1 MTSYIR
7 LVWLLLGLLFGC
19 PVLLFAQTYG
29 NEWINYDQQYL
40 RLKVGADGIYKLTP
54 QEMERAGFPV
64 GQINPK
70 SLQLFH
76 RGQEQA
82 IYVEGEGDEVLNSDD
97 FVLFYGRKNDGT
109 LDKELYLSPD
119 LQPHNYYNLYSDTSA
134 YFLTFKFGGNEGKR
148 MNAFSS
154 TNTANL
160 SPEAYYWEEKL
171 TVLSDSYS
179 AGEVYGAAGNLDTYL
194 TYGDNGEGWS
204 SGVLANNKRDFI
216 FTGLT
221 NAYTAGPLSTLGVQY
236 MGRNSLERT
245 VALEAGAT
253 ATGTFSAIKSTT
265 FTGYTTST
273 VQENLPWSAFA
284 NNQTVIRTTF
294 QGRGSV
300 SYIQL
305 RYPRL
310 WNMGAT
316 PERTFRLES
325 SNNMRYIEI
334 ADVPNDV
341 VLYDV
346 SDAHNAVKIAYQ
358 REGSTIKAMIPAS
371 GTKEQVLHLT
381 GVQAAITKSKLL
393 TFRKLPSSGADYL
406 IVSNQLLM
414 QPGGGYDNPIEAY
427 SAYRASAEGGGFN
440 TLTVEM
446 QELYDQFSFGEI
458 TPLAIR
464 KFVLYSSQDNLPQ
477 YLFLIGKSLNFT
489 SRYFRNANW
498 TDINRDL
505 VPTFG
510 NPGGDIPFVAHLNGS
525 GYGPAF
531 PVGRLSVR
539 TPEEVAAYLKK
550 VIEDEN
556 SSPNDLWLK
565 RLLHLGG
572 GNSVSQALQLKSYL
586 RVWENIAEGPFLGA
600 DVTTLSKT
608 EDLVVQEIDVSK
620 DVNRGTRL
628 MTFFGHSGTD
638 LADLEIGFAS
648 VPRYG
653 YNNKGMYTRIL
664 VNGCEAGN
672 IFSTNKTFGE
682 DWLFTPDKG
691 AVNFIAHSYNGYT
704 NLLYQYSSNFYRVAI
719 TDENFLGASIGKIQ
733 QEAIRRFLTGGFI
746 SPLQITQ
753 AQQMILQGDPALVL
767 FPIDKAD
774 FETNDDQL
782 AVRPLNNQPLNMS
795 ADSIAI
801 DVVIRNFGKAVTD
814 SLQVQL
820 EYWLENGVPQVLE
833 LVEVAPIYRQDTV
846 TIHIGTN
853 QMEGPGRNSF
863 RITLNPASEIPEKDY
878 TNNAGTIQVV
888 VPAGGTLNLLPQNYA
903 VVHKNQLNLIS
914 QGVDVL
920 RSARG
925 FSYQL
930 DTSYNYNSAS
940 LQQSTIQS
948 RFLASWHVTLPEI
961 SVAPADTIVYY
972 WKSQLATPS
981 PTEDAAPSKSSFTYI
996 KDAPDGWAQAH
1007 EGQFSENKITSLNV
1021 SEGRHWSYTPIQKSV
1036 RVTTFGPR
1044 ATGTD
1049 YREVELAIDN
1059 VQLILNQPLKFC
1071 SNNTMNAVQL
1081 DKNTLGIPGA
1091 KLLDI
1096 LRSESCGRMP
1106 QVINNFSAANI
1117 NSGDNDSYNLERF
1130 LKEVP
1135 EGDWIILF
1143 SIGLVNYT
1151 QWPASVKQ
1159 QVASLGVEE
1168 SVLNQLTNGEP
1179 IAILGKKGGAPGS
1192 AILAMV
1198 DKSAGNLPINE
1209 QVIQLNSTVTG
1220 AAGVGYVE
1228 SALIGP
1234 ATSWKDVA
1242 IRVVEPDDAD
1252 HWNLKIVGVNANS
1265 TETTVAEINR
1275 SGTTPLTISAT
1286 EYPYLRLKLEVTDTV
1301 KVSPPQLKFW
1311 RVGYESLP
1319 EGVLVVHDSVQQH
1332 YTVNEAQ
1339 LLRPGFKFVNISD
1352 KRYAADTLEVKASM
1366 LNVNSR
1372 KVQPLDMKIKSP
1384 APGDTVSFVL
1394 PLNTN
1399 SFTGVND
1406 LSVKVNPKPL
1416 TELTLQNNVL
1426 EAKSFLTVRSDS
1438 LHPFIDVAFDGSYI
1452 TNGEI
1457 VRPDPLISVIMRDEN
1472 KLMLK
1477 QDTTGIHLYLK
1488 RQCENCNFERI
1499 NLSNPSVRFYPASR
1513 QEDCKIEFT
1522 PGPLEDGMYTLQ
1534 VQAEDASG
1542 NKAGTRPYA
1551 ISFEV
1556 ISESSLTHFYPYPN
1570 PFSTST
1576 RFVFT
1581 LTGNEVPDDLKIQ
1594 IMTVSGKVV
1603 REIMKEELGPLRI
1616 GHNQS
1621 QYAWDGTDEWGDRL
1635 ANGVYL
1641 YRVVLGGSNAAE
1653 WKHRATK
1660 GDKAFKQEFGKL
1672 YILR

>member
-1 MTSYIR
+1 M
-7 LVWLLLGLLFGC
+7 LGLLFGC
-19 PVLLFAQTYG
+19 PSLLSAQTYG
-29 NEWINYDQQYL
+29 NEWISYDQQYL
-40 RLKVGADGIYKLTP
+40 RLKVGADGIYKLTA

-64 GQINPK
+64 AQINPK
-70 SLQLFH
+70 TLQLFH

-82 IYVEGEGDEVLNSDD
+82 IHVEGEGDEVLNSED

-119 LQPHNYYNLYSDTSA
+119 LQPHNYYNQYSDSSA
-134 YFLTFKFGGNEGKR
+134 YFLTFRLAGSSAGKR
-148 MNAFSS
+148 MNIFSG
-154 TNTANL
+154 TNTTNL
-160 SPEAYYWEEKL
+160 NPEPYYWDEKL

-194 TYGDNGEGWS
+194 TYGDKGEGWS
-204 SGVLANNKRDFI
+204 SAVLANNKRDFTL
-216 FTGLT
+216 TGLT
-221 NAYTAGPLSTLGVQY
+221 DAYTAGPAPTIGVQF

-245 VALEAGAT
+245 VTVEAGAT
-253 ATGTFSAIKSTT
+253 TAGAFSTIKSTT
-265 FTGYTTST
+265 FTGYSIAA
-273 VQENLPWSAFA
+273 VQENLPWNVIA

-300 SYIQL
+300 NYIQL

-310 WNMGAT
+310 WKMGT
-316 PERTFRLES
+316 TTLERKFQLEA
-325 SNNMRYIEI
+325 SNNPRYIEI
-334 ADVPNDV
+334 TDVPDDV
-341 VLYDV
+341 ILYDI
-346 SDAHNAVKIAYQ
+346 SDSHNVRRISFQ
-358 REGSTIKAMIPAS
+358 REGSSIKAMIPAS
-371 GTKEQVLHLT
+371 GSREQVLLLS
-381 GVQAAITKSKLL
+381 GVQAAITKSKPVS
-393 TFRKLPSSGADYL
+393 FRQFPSSGAEYL

-414 QPGGGYDNPIEAY
+414 QPGGGYDNPVEAY
-427 SAYRASAEGGGFN
+427 GAYRASAEGGGFN

-446 QELYDQFSFGEI
+446 QELYDQFSYGEI

-464 KFVLYSSQDNLPQ
+464 KFVLYSSQEKLPQ
-477 YLFLIGKSLNFT
+477 YLFLIGKSLSFT
-489 SRYFRNANW
+489 SRYFRNTNW
-498 TDINRDL
+498 TNINRDL

-510 NPGGDIPFVAHLNGS
+510 NPGGDIPFVAQMNGS

-565 RLLHLGG
+565 RILHLGG

-600 DVTTLSKT
+600 EVTTLSKT

-628 MTFFGHSGTD
+628 ITFFGHSGTD

-653 YNNKGMYTRIL
+653 YNNKGMYSRIL

-704 NLLYQYSSNFYRVAI
+704 NLLYQYSSNFYRVAV

-733 QEAIRRFLTGGFI
+733 QEAVRRFLSGGFI

-753 AQQMILQGDPALVL
+753 AQQMVLQGDPALVL
-767 FPIDKAD
+767 FAIEQAD
-774 FETNDDQL
+774 FETNNDHI

-795 ADSIAI
+795 ADSIAV
-801 DVVIRNFGKAVTD
+801 DVIVRNFGKAVTD

-820 EYWLENGVPQVLE
+820 EYWLEDGTPQVLE
-833 LVEVAPIYRQDTV
+833 LVEVPAIYRQDTV
-846 TIHIGTN
+846 TIHLATN
-853 QMEGPGRNSF
+853 QLEGPGRSSF

-878 TNNAGTIQVV
+878 TNNTGTLEVV

-903 VVHKNQLNLIS
+903 VVHKNQIKLIT
-914 QGVDVL
+914 QGIDAL
-920 RSARG
+920 RSVRG

-930 DTSYNYNSAS
+930 DTAYHYNSAS
-940 LQQSTIQS
+940 LQQSTVQS
-948 RFLASWHVTLPEI
+948 RFLASWSVTLPEI
-961 SVAPADTIVYY
+961 AAAPADTIVYY
-972 WKSQLATPS
+972 WKSQLTTPS
-981 PTEDAAPSKSSFTYI
+981 PTEDTAPSKSSFTYI

-1007 EGQFSENKITSLNV
+1007 EGQFSENRITSLKV
-1021 SEGRHWSYTPIQKSV
+1021 EEGRRWSYTPIQKAV
-1036 RVTTFGPR
+1036 KVTTFG
-1044 ATGTD
+1044 AKASDTD
-1049 YREVELAIDN
+1049 YREVELAIDG

-1117 NSGDNDSYNLERF
+1117 NNGDNDTYNLERF

-1135 EGDWIILF
+1135 EGDWIVLF

-1168 SVLNQLTNGEP
+1168 SVLNQLANGEP
-1179 IAILGKKGGAPGS
+1179 IAILGKKGGAPGT
-1192 AILAMV
+1192 AVLAMV
-1198 DKSAGNLPINE
+1198 DKSEGSLPINE
-1209 QVIQLNSTVTG
+1209 QIIELNATVSG
-1220 AAGVGYVE
+1220 AAGVGFVE
-1228 SALIGP
+1228 SGLIGP
-1234 ATSWKDVA
+1234 ATSWQDVA
-1242 IRVVEPDDAD
+1242 IRVAEDDAD
-1252 HWNLKIVGVNANS
+1252 YWKMKVIGVNANS
-1265 TETTVAEINR
+1265 IETTVAEITQ
-1275 SGTTPLTISAT
+1275 SGTTPLTVSAT
-1286 EYPYLRLKLEVTDTV
+1286 EYPYLRLRLEATDTV
-1301 KVSPPQLKFW
+1301 KLSPPQLKFW
-1311 RVGYESLP
+1311 RVGFESLP
-1319 EGVLVVHDSVQQH
+1319 EGVLVVHDSVQRH
-1332 YTVNEAQ
+1332 NTLDEGK
-1339 LLRPGFKFVNISD
+1339 LLRPGFRFVNISE
-1352 KRYAADTLEVKASM
+1352 KNYAADSLEVVASL

-1372 KVQPLDMKIKSP
+1372 KVQQLNTKIKSP
-1384 APGDTVSFVL
+1384 APGDTARFALPITTSSFLGVS
-1394 PLNTN
+1394 
-1399 SFTGVND
+1399 D
-1406 LSVKVNPKPL
+1406 LSVKVNPRPM

-1426 EAKSFLTVRSDS
+1426 DAKGFLTVRSDS

-1472 KLMLK
+1472 KFLPK

-1488 RQCENCNFERI
+1488 RQCENCTFERI

-1513 QEDCKIEFT
+1513 QEDYKIEFT

-1594 IMTVSGKVV
+1594 IMTVSGKVI

-1641 YRVVLGGSNAAE
+1641 YRVVLGGANAAE

-1660 GDKAFKQEFGKL
+1660 GDKAFRQEFGKL